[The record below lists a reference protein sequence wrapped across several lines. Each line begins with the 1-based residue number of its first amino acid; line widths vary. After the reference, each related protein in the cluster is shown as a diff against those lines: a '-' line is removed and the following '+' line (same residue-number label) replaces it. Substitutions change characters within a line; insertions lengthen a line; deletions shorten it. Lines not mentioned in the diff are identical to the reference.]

1 MPATKINKKQIKD
14 LVALTYTDIKT
25 GNYTAADKDRVLV
38 DSTSG
43 PVSITLPTGVEGLAL
58 SVQDVGGMAG
68 TNNITV
74 VGTIN
79 GASNYIIEDDYG
91 NVELLFSDGDY
102 IIVSKEP
109 SGGGGGG
116 GGGTG
121 LTVTSTK
128 TSNYTAGVNEEV
140 PVNSTGGSFNLTL
153 PGSPTHGDKV
163 RVPDVGGQTS
173 VNPVTV
179 LRNGNNINGLVSDV
193 THDIDYGVIEFTFY
207 TTIGWIVA

>member
-58 SVQDVGGMAG
+58 AIQDIGGMAG

-79 GASNYIIEDDYG
+79 GATNYIIEDDYG

-116 GGGTG
+116 GGTG

-140 PVNSTGGSFNLTL
+140 PVDPTGGSFNLTL
-153 PGSPTHGDKV
+153 PASPTHGDKV
-163 RVPDVGGQTS
+163 RTTDVSGIAST
-173 VNPVTV
+173 NPVSV
-179 LRNGNNINGLVSDV
+179 LRNGNNINGVASDV
-193 THDIDYGVIEFTFY
+193 LFNIDYGTLEFTFY
-207 TTIGWIVA
+207 TSFGWVLE